1 MRNEMT
7 EPRCNFLDTAA
18 ATAKTARRSAPQ
30 QGRRAGD
37 PSRALAPSA
46 VDEVFADE
54 TAAVVTERGSRRDMV
69 STSTKSTIEMPKR
82 TIDEPHVVAMSTGAG
97 GTSADV
103 VMLQSLTE
111 QVARLQLQQEQIR
124 RMLEQAERRSANR

>member
-1 MRNEMT
+1 MRNEMN
-7 EPRCNFLDTAA
+7 EPRCNFLELAA
-18 ATAKTARRSAPQ
+18 ATAKGARRSATH

-37 PSRALAPSA
+37 ATRALAPSA

-69 STSTKSTIEMPKR
+69 SPKKSTAEKSML
-82 TIDEPHVVAMSTGAG
+82 TIDEAHVVAMSINGGAVS
-97 GTSADV
+97 TES

-111 QVARLQLQQEQIR
+111 QVARLQVQQEQIR
-124 RMLEQAERRSANR
+124 RMLEQAEQRSATR